1 MNTSTSRL
9 LLAAIAAGLTTLALR
24 PVVAADVVVLKT
36 GGRIEGE
43 IANPD
48 RARTDPLSIVASS
61 GLKLVFGAAQV
72 KQVIDGRKNDLQ
84 QEYQDLLPTIANTAE
99 GHFEMAAWCLEAGLG
114 VQRKFHLEEVIRLD
128 PDHEAARRML
138 GHTRIDDEWMR
149 PGEWEKKRGLVYF
162 QSQWRLPQ
170 EVEIFK
176 REQARQEAVLKWRV
190 DVRRWL
196 GWIEDGGKKAPD
208 GYDNIK
214 AIRDEAAAPVLVEIL
229 VDDSR
234 PRSLRLLALDLLS
247 RMPSHYTASSLV
259 NLAMKDKDDE
269 VRDKALEEL
278 RRQGS
283 TLALHSFIKDLKSKD
298 NKVVR
303 RAARCLGILGDVEA
317 TVPLIDALVTP
328 HKFAITTGGTPGQ
341 IGAGFGGP
349 TDGSGGGLGS
359 FNFGNPKPQ
368 LKTFKLQ
375 NETAL
380 AALTSMH
387 PGINFGYDQKKWKAW
402 VIESKTSAD
411 IDLRRGE

>member
-1 MNTSTSRL
+1 DGVVDAL
-9 LLAAIAAGLTTLALR
+9 L
-24 PVVAADVVVLKT
+24 VH
-36 GGRIEGE
+36 
-43 IANPD
+43 
-48 RARTDPLSIVASS
+48 
-61 GLKLVFGAAQV
+61 Q
-72 KQVIDGRKNDLQ
+72 
-84 QEYQDLLPTIANTAE
+84 
-99 GHFEMAAWCLEAGLG
+99 LEAGLG

-128 PDHEAARRML
+128 PDHENARRML

-170 EVEIFK
+170 EVEVLR

-196 GWIEDGGKKAPD
+196 GWIEDGGKKAPA
-208 GYDNIK
+208 GYDNIR

-247 RMPSHYTASSLV
+247 RMPSHYTASALV
-259 NLAMKDKDDE
+259 KLAMKDKDEE
-269 VRDKALEEL
+269 VSDKALEEL

-303 RAARCLGILGDVEA
+303 RAARCLGILGDAEA

-349 TDGSGGGLGS
+349 TDGSGGGLGN

-368 LKTFKLQ
+368 IKTFQIK
-375 NETAL
+375 NDEAL
-380 AALTSMH
+380 AALANLH
-387 PGINFGYDQKKWKAW
+387 PRVNFGYDEPKWKAW

>member
-9 LLAAIAAGLTTLALR
+9 LLAIVAAALTTLAL
-24 PVVAADVVVLKT
+24 PHAAAADVVVLKT
-36 GGRIEGE
+36 GGRIEGKV
-43 IANPD
+43 ANPD
-48 RARTDPLSIVASS
+48 RARTDPVSIVASS

-72 KQVIDGRKNDLQ
+72 KQVIDGRKNDLL
-84 QEYQDLLPTIANTAE
+84 QEYQDLLPTIANTVE
-99 GHFEMAAWCLEAGLG
+99 GHFDMAAWCLEAGLG

-128 PDHEAARRML
+128 PDHEDARRML

-170 EVEIFK
+170 EVEVLK

-196 GWIEDGGKKAPD
+196 GWIEDGGKKTPA

-214 AIRDEAAAPVLVEIL
+214 AIRDEAAAPVLVELL

-247 RMPSHYTASSLV
+247 RMPPHYTASSLV
-259 NLAMKDKDDE
+259 NLAMKDKDEE
-269 VRDKALEEL
+269 VSDKALEEL

-328 HKFAITTGGTPGQ
+328 HKYAVTTGGTPGQ

-349 TDGSGGGLGS
+349 TDGSGGGLGN

-368 LKTFKLQ
+368 IVTRKVP
-375 NETAL
+375 NDEARN
-380 AALTSMH
+380 ALTSMH
-387 PGINFGYDQKKWKAW
+387 PGINFGFDQKKWKAW

>member
-1 MNTSTSRL
+1 MHASLCRLTFAAVMTWLTALTCGSTC
-9 LLAAIAAGLTTLALR
+9 
-24 PVVAADVVVLKT
+24 AADVVVLKS

-43 IANPD
+43 VANPD
-48 RARTDPLSIVASS
+48 RERSDPLSIVAAS

-72 KQVIDGRKNDLQ
+72 KQVLDSKKNDLV
-84 QEYQDLLPTIANTAE
+84 QEYQDVLPTIADTAA

-114 VQRKFHLEEVIRLD
+114 EQRKFHLDEVVRHD

-138 GHTRIDDEWMR
+138 GHTKIDGEWMR

-162 QSQWRLPQ
+162 QGQWRLPQ
-170 EVEIFK
+170 EVEIFQRGK
-176 REQARQEAVLKWRV
+176 AREEAVLKWRQE
-190 DVRRWL
+190 VRRWL
-196 GWIEDGGKKAPD
+196 GWIEDSGKRTQA
-208 GYDNIK
+208 GYDNLK
-214 AIRDEAAAPVLVEIL
+214 GIRDEAAAPVLVEL
-229 VDDSR
+229 LEDDGR
-234 PRSLRLLALDLLS
+234 PRSLRLLALELLS
-247 RMPSHYTASSLV
+247 RMPSHYTDSTLV
-259 NLAMKDKDDE
+259 RLAMKDKDDE

-328 HKFAITTGGTPGQ
+328 HKFAVTTGGSPGQ

-349 TDGSGGGLGS
+349 TDGSGGGLGNFS
-359 FNFGNPKPQ
+359 FGNPKPQ
-368 LKTFKLQ
+368 IKTFKIK
-375 NETAL
+375 NDEAL

-387 PGINFGYDQKKWKAW
+387 PKTNFGYDQKRWKEW